1 MYANGHWALGISKE
15 AEAKKRRQKK
25 GDRRKGDRRQETVR
39 TIKIIRSKYYYGIKN
54 IALDFGFGI
63 WNL

>member
-1 MYANGHWALGISKE
+1 MYANGHWSLVIGKE
-15 AEAKKRRQKK
+15 AEAKKRRQETEE
-25 GDRRKGDRRQETVR
+25 RRQETVR

>member
-1 MYANGHWALGISKE
+1 MYANGHWSLVIGKE
-15 AEAKKRRQKK
+15 AEAKKRRQETEE
-25 GDRRKGDRRQETVR
+25 RRQKTVR